1 MYGISSEQNRTTTEQ
16 QTRNSFR
23 RGHQQKT
30 VCRLADNILFLSNIS
45 KIHVNCASH
54 NFTDVIFVQKPQM
67 ILSIQCGCRFIF
79 DTILYY
85 SSTSNCAEN
94 QNVSDSLQI
103 SYGVNLAL
111 LTEFF

>member
-1 MYGISSEQNRTTTEQ
+1 
-16 QTRNSFR
+16 
-23 RGHQQKT
+23 
-30 VCRLADNILFLSNIS
+30 
-45 KIHVNCASH
+45 
-54 NFTDVIFVQKPQM
+54 M

-111 LTEFF
+111 LTEFFKDTNLNLIKPDHLFDDEISVDLPKLSIASKDYEAKLARGQKLTYGMAILINQTMTDSQMYD